1 MLTTTLNRLKLHSPC
16 SSGALRLLRGLD
28 KTRADDERLPFARIL
43 EINGLDEAEW
53 CCRAEPKFDRIWR
66 LYAVR
71 SARRLE
77 SLMSDQRSVL
87 AVEVAERF
95 LNKKATLEDLDMAWR
110 RARDAEKTSGTLW
123 HAASFAARTVAPSA
137 AEAAAWTAAMKAGRT
152 SWWVSEREAQREI
165 FLELV
170 S

>member
-43 EINGLDEAEW
+43 EISGLDDVEW
-53 CCRAEPKFDRIWR
+53 CCRAEPRLDHIWR

-77 SLMSDQRSVL
+77 SLMSDQRSML

>member
-1 MLTTTLNRLKLHSPC
+1 
-16 SSGALRLLRGLD
+16 LD